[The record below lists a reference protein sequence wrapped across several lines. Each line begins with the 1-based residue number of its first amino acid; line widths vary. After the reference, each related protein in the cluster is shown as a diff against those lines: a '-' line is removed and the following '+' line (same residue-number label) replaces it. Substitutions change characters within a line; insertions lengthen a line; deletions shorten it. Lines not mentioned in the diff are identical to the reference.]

1 MDVEG
6 DTPLALWLN
15 GSEVETM
22 RIKLKGTD
30 VKPFIV
36 PDEAGDVLLNN
47 GVAERAESTDDPQQN
62 SDKARW
68 QKMNEKWEG
77 RKKPV
82 EVK

>member
-1 MDVEG
+1 
-6 DTPLALWLN
+6 
-15 GSEVETM
+15 M

-36 PDEAGDVLLNN
+36 PDEAGEVLLKN
-47 GVAERAESTDDPQQN
+47 GVAERAEVADDPQQE

-68 QKMNEKWEG
+68 QKMNEKWKD

>member
-1 MDVEG
+1 
-6 DTPLALWLN
+6 
-15 GSEVETM
+15 M
-22 RIKLKGTD
+22 RIKLTGTD

-36 PDEAGDVLLNN
+36 PDEAGEVLLKN
-47 GVAERAESTDDPQQN
+47 GVAERAELAVDPKQQA
-62 SDKARW
+62 DKARW